1 MTEKVVVGSFV
12 DAAFVVDVAV
22 VVSVAVAV
30 AASVA
35 VVLSVA
41 VVVSVVAVVRV
52 AGAVAPRVAVVLSF
66 AVVVSVVV
74 FVIVTEIVV
83 DVADGDIVDREVEEG
98 EEKKIVFHFQLFCKH
113 KNETATRHVTSS
125 GSVFQKLFLPFRWSI
140 VECPLV

>member
-1 MTEKVVVGSFV
+1 MVR
-12 DAAFVVDVAV
+12 
-22 VVSVAVAV
+22 
-30 AASVA
+30 
-35 VVLSVA
+35 VA

-52 AGAVAPRVAVVLSF
+52 AGAVAATV

-113 KNETATRHVTSS
+113 KNETGTRHVTSS
-125 GSVFQKLFLPFRWSI
+125 GSVFQKLFLPFRWPI